1 MEELIQSLQVAA
13 DAINSAL
20 ELLTGAAGGGAP
32 VGGQPEVDLAAMM
45 PVGAPGAEGPAMP
58 EEEEEEKK

>member
-20 ELLTGAAGGGAP
+20 ELLTGAASGAP
-32 VGGQPEVDLAAMM
+32 AGGQPEVDLAAMM
-45 PVGAPGAEGPAMP
+45 PVGAPGAQGPAMP